1 MEGRK
6 VVCAGV
12 VVNNPT
18 HSAGEKSE
26 GGAGVEGTPGLAQN
40 IKQPKKKKRNT
51 SNKRLPTDV
60 K

>member
-26 GGAGVEGTPGLAQN
+26 GGAGVEGTSGLAQN
-40 IKQPKKKKRNT
+40 IKQRPPPKKKK
-51 SNKRLPTDV
+51 KYV
-60 K
+60 KQKASD

>member
-26 GGAGVEGTPGLAQN
+26 GGAGVEGTPGLAKN
-40 IKQPKKKKRNT
+40 IKQPKKKKKK